1 MIKIK
6 MLKTLPVS
14 PDGMSRVLFKEGEIK
29 EVNDELA
36 EILVK
41 QIEAATYVPSRQVK
55 MDGPPA
61 NKIAGVVA
69 REEEDGGERPIR
81 DKGDEEKEDKR
92 KKKPK
97 RRGKR

>member
-1 MIKIK
+1 MRKIK

-69 REEEDGGERPIR
+69 REEEDGGERPIP
-81 DKGDEEKEDKR
+81 DKRDEEKV
-92 KKKPK
+92 KKEEKPK